1 MDRNDPNTTVPNA
14 EQVGSDFGQDRSYG
28 SLEEALSDL
37 ADVDMPD
44 VEQPTDGQPD
54 PVGDQAEDDLGED
67 LLEDDEDDDAVAE
80 DGDEE
85 AEEDSDADPWEA
97 EIEYPDGTR
106 MTLREAHD
114 QRMFQ
119 ADYTQKTQALAQE
132 REQIQETAQ
141 RYQTGAQSLL
151 SLYQN
156 AYEFLQGLVPPEPPL
171 SLAQQDP
178 AAYQYHKALRE
189 SAQRELEGFQAGMGQ
204 AQQQVQQMS
213 AADMAAM
220 RQGEEKKLIQRL
232 PALKDPG
239 KLSAF
244 HEANKKF
251 LLEFG
256 FDAQQIDG
264 VMDARLHDLAYKAR
278 IGARALENRTNAKRR
293 LAETPRKGDKPRRA
307 PSRRDPNKTAMRR
320 LAQTG
325 SIQDALKI
333 DF

>member
-80 DGDEE
+80 DWD
-85 AEEDSDADPWEA
+85 A

-119 ADYTQKTQALAQE
+119 ADYTQQTQALAQE

-178 AAYQYHKALRE
+178 AAYQYHEALRE

-220 RQGEEKKLIQRL
+220 RQGEEKKLIQR
-232 PALKDPG
+232 
-239 KLSAF
+239 
-244 HEANKKF
+244 
-251 LLEFG
+251 
-256 FDAQQIDG
+256 
-264 VMDARLHDLAYKAR
+264 
-278 IGARALENRTNAKRR
+278 
-293 LAETPRKGDKPRRA
+293 
-307 PSRRDPNKTAMRR
+307 
-320 LAQTG
+320 
-325 SIQDALKI
+325 
-333 DF
+333 